1 MIQFFTEA
9 FVLLGLFTLYWLH
22 RSRREYLKQRIGNQA
37 IRNVYSVARNIGFML
52 SRRDVRVQGD
62 DKVLEKGGILYSFHF
77 GIWELMPRALG
88 KMGYDLGVLVN
99 RYADDNLS
107 RISRFLD
114 NFLMRFRSP
123 GKVKVFSKHDTMKIV
138 RFLNSGGILGVLV
151 DGNRFYAK
159 FRKMQKLGN
168 LCNVP
173 LVPFAVYRKNGK
185 GVLDVGCDLDRIVA
199 QRPLDYVWFYK
210 SRTD

>member
-1 MIQFFTEA
+1 M
-9 FVLLGLFTLYWLH
+9 GLFTLYWLH
-22 RSRREYLKQRIGNQA
+22 RSRREYLKQRIGKQA

-114 NFLMRFRSP
+114 NFLERFRSP
-123 GKVKVFSKHDTMKIV
+123 EKVKVFSKNDTMKIV